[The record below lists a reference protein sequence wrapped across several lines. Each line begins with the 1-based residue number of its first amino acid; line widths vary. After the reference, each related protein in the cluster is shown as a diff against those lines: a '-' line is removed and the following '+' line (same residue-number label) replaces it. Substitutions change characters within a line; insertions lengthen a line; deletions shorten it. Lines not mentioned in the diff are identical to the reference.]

1 MKLGSKGNS
10 MAGASAQQIA
20 SNSTSLLAMQRKKC
34 PSFDDMQ
41 VLFGTSPSCKPV
53 DPMEL
58 GGMESEHDGDGDTIE
73 DEGDDS
79 QGQDLDVAAPAPP
92 APEALKPAAVAAAAP
107 LASATGKPAATFHL
121 APSKNKV
128 LSALLT
134 HDTSTLLT
142 SPPHRK
148 KKWISVRLTSKRSR
162 SRSKQLLLQPTPRLA
177 LIW

>member
-1 MKLGSKGNS
+1 

-20 SNSTSLLAMQRKKC
+20 SNSTSLLAQQRKKC

-79 QGQDLDVAAPAPP
+79 QGQDLDVAAPAPQ

-148 KKWISVRLTSKRSR
+148 KNGSRGGLPQSAADQDRS
-162 SRSKQLLLQPTPRLA
+162 SFCYSQHQDSH
-177 LIW
+177 

>member
-1 MKLGSKGNS
+1 

-92 APEALKPAAVAAAAP
+92 APEAPKPAAVAAAAP

-134 HDTSTLLT
+134 HVTSTLLT

-148 KKWISVRLTSKRSR
+148 KKWISVRPTSRRSR